1 MRRLAPDTL
10 AAKPA
15 SSAES
20 GIAAPFAVGV
30 TLRLMRF
37 LSSLRVRLILV
48 LLFVAL
54 APLVTLLVVLKAR
67 VEQSVERSALAT
79 IAAIAEG
86 KAAQLDALGRER
98 MRQVASIASGVAF
111 IDAVESLSAAYRAD
125 GSRDDAAIA
134 TALERFR
141 PRSESWT
148 KTNDIDLLL
157 LADRTGRVV
166 YASGDSPLLHGEML
180 SGGAAS
186 SPLARALAKARSTKA
201 PALTRPDIAAEGAR
215 PNTDIVG
222 PLLRDNEIVG
232 FAIVAIDPAD
242 IDRIVTDYTGLGATG
257 ETVCATMSQ
266 GDIVLTTPSRA
277 DRNAAYTLRAPMG
290 SDTWKNLQGS
300 VYGSPSRGRGVDTA
314 NEPALGAWTRV
325 ESLGWAIGVTKRLD
339 EVFSEAVAQE
349 RAILMIAAAAAIPV
363 IVIALLI
370 ARSIAR
376 PIHRAA
382 EASRRLAD
390 GDLAGDIRPI
400 GSGEPRAL
408 LVTMREAVRGLVAL
422 LDRVKDSGASLGAT
436 AHTLRATAHEQDEI
450 ARQFGA
456 SSAQIAAAV
465 REITATQQELNH
477 SMQAVANSLRDAA
490 GSASDG
496 RIALAR
502 LSDEMFAVR
511 TGAESIS
518 ARLDAIRT
526 NAERISGVVA
536 SMAKV
541 ANQTNLLSVNA
552 AMEAERAGEMGAG
565 FRAVAVEIRRLSAQ
579 TADATLAIEGIVR
592 EMQSS
597 VAAGVEDMSRYAAS
611 VHGGTATVD
620 ALGGQLGTVIGGV
633 EHLGKEVDLVA
644 RGVEAQALGVA
655 QVSHALTSLSEGAT
669 RTASAAARFIETSEE
684 LERRADGF
692 VQEVGAFKLPASA

>member
-1 MRRLAPDTL
+1 MRPRSMRRLAPDTL

-166 YASGDSPLLHGEML
+166 YASADSPLLHGEML

-201 PALTRPDIAAEGAR
+201 PALTRPDIAAEGVR

-382 EASRRLAD
+382 EASRRLAV

-408 LVTMREAVRGLVAL
+408 LVTMREAPQRTPFARPRTSRTRSRGSSVHRAPRSRRPSVRSPRPSRNSTTRCRRSPTRCGTPPARRRMGGSPLPGFPTRCSPSAPVP
-422 LDRVKDSGASLGAT
+422 RASPRGSMPS
-436 AHTLRATAHEQDEI
+436 
-450 ARQFGA
+450 AR
-456 SSAQIAAAV
+456 
-465 REITATQQELNH
+465 TQN
-477 SMQAVANSLRDAA
+477 
-490 GSASDG
+490 GSAAWSPAW
-496 RIALAR
+496 RR
-502 LSDEMFAVR
+502 SR
-511 TGAESIS
+511 T
-518 ARLDAIRT
+518 R
-526 NAERISGVVA
+526 RISC
-536 SMAKV
+536 
-541 ANQTNLLSVNA
+541 
-552 AMEAERAGEMGAG
+552 R
-565 FRAVAVEIRRLSAQ
+565 
-579 TADATLAIEGIVR
+579 
-592 EMQSS
+592 
-597 VAAGVEDMSRYAAS
+597 
-611 VHGGTATVD
+611 
-620 ALGGQLGTVIGGV
+620 
-633 EHLGKEVDLVA
+633 
-644 RGVEAQALGVA
+644 
-655 QVSHALTSLSEGAT
+655 
-669 RTASAAARFIETSEE
+669 
-684 LERRADGF
+684 
-692 VQEVGAFKLPASA
+692 

>member
-1 MRRLAPDTL
+1 
-10 AAKPA
+10 
-15 SSAES
+15 
-20 GIAAPFAVGV
+20 
-30 TLRLMRF
+30 MRF

-54 APLVTLLVVLKAR
+54 APLATLLFVLKGR

-125 GSRDDAAIA
+125 GSRDEAAIA

-141 PRSESWT
+141 PRSENWT
-148 KTNDIDLLL
+148 QTNDIDLLL

-166 YASGDSPLLHGEML
+166 YASGESPLLHGELL

-186 SPLARALAKARSTKA
+186 SPLARALAKARTTKT
-201 PALTRPDIAAEGAR
+201 PGLTRPDIAEGGAR
-215 PNTDIVG
+215 PHTDIVG
-222 PLLRDNEIVG
+222 PLLRNDEVVG
-232 FAIVAIDPAD
+232 FAIVRIDPAD

-257 ETVCATMSQ
+257 ETVCATMIS
-266 GDIVLTTPSRA
+266 GDIVVTTPTRT
-277 DRNAAYTLRAPMG
+277 DRDAAYTLRAPMG
-290 SDTWKNLQGS
+290 SDAWKNLQGS

-314 NEPALGAWTRV
+314 SQPALGAWTRV

-339 EVFSEAVAQE
+339 EVFAEAYAQE
-349 RAILMIAAAAAIPV
+349 RAILLIAAAAAVPV
-363 IVIALLI
+363 IVIALLV

-382 EASRRLAD
+382 EASQRFAA
-390 GDLAGDIRPI
+390 GDLAEDIRPI

-408 LVTMREAVRGLVAL
+408 LVTMREAVRSLVGLL
-422 LDRVKDSGASLGAT
+422 QRVKASGASLGST
-436 AHTLRATAHEQDEI
+436 AHALRATAHEQDEI

-477 SMQAVANSLRDAA
+477 SMQSVANSLRDAA

-496 RIALAR
+496 RLALAR
-502 LSDEMFAVR
+502 LSDEMDTVR
-511 TGAESIS
+511 SGAQSIS

-552 AMEAERAGEMGAG
+552 AMEAERAGEAGAG

-592 EMQSS
+592 EMQAA

-611 VHGGTATVD
+611 VDGGTATVE

-655 QVSHALTSLSEGAT
+655 QVSQALTSLSEGAT
-669 RTASAAARFIETSEE
+669 KTASAAARFIETSEE

-692 VQEVGAFKLPASA
+692 VQEVGAFRLPAGT